1 MSVRSHER
9 LPYLTV
15 RVTNGHG
22 QLLDQST
29 NVLSRKPGL
38 VLAPLMCT
46 GHPAPHLK
54 SGGNRSGIPSL
65 ISYRWLQCLQKS
77 EPSRISSFSTSTRSS
92 KSPLHTGQHRISM
105 RSRFIP
111 RGNVSVRLKPIA
123 RPYVRGPFQKPLVGA
138 FHREDCALREFR
150 QCLYRRSLMG
160 ATSRRFVESLTM
172 GKAVSARTGGTP
184 RSACGYSAWVCSF
197 GSTLLPASS
206 STNGKCT

>member
-77 EPSRISSFSTSTRSS
+77 EPSRISSFVTYTRSS
-92 KSPLHTGQHRISM
+92 KSPLHTVQHRISM
-105 RSRFIP
+105 RSRFI
-111 RGNVSVRLKPIA
+111 RGGNVSVRLKPIA
-123 RPYVRGPFQKPLVGA
+123 PRTSEGRSKSLLSARSIGS
-138 FHREDCALREFR
+138 DCALREFR

-160 ATSRRFVESLTM
+160 ATSRRFVESWTM
-172 GKAVSARTGGTP
+172 GKAGSARTGGPP
-184 RSACGYSAWVCSF
+184 RSSC
-197 GSTLLPASS
+197 
-206 STNGKCT
+206 